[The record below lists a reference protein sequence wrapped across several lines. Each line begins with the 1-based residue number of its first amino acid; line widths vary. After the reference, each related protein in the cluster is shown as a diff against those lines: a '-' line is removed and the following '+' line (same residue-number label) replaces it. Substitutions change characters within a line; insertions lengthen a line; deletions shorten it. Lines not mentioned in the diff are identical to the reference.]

1 MNYVL
6 SHSPRSG
13 TARRGGLLGIVIA
26 LHAGLL
32 CLVMM
37 AKTVV
42 PALLETPLM
51 VQFIE
56 PPKPLEMGAAPRPS
70 SSAPP
75 RREVARP
82 PRPIPA
88 PPHKVPTPPRT
99 LDTPPLETTASSEP
113 APASA
118 PVVAEPPPAA
128 TRSGSSS
135 GDGQGA
141 PATGAGG
148 GSGESVGARFDADY
162 LKNPAPPYPP
172 QSRRIGEEG
181 KVILRVFVTVDGGAQ
196 QVEIKTS
203 SGSDRL
209 DESAQRTVRR
219 WKFIPA
225 RRGGSAVESW
235 VLVPIVFKLEP

>member
-6 SHSPRSG
+6 SHSTRSG

-56 PPKPLEMGAAPRPS
+56 PPKPLEMAAASPKRETVRPLRATP
-70 SSAPP
+70 APP
-75 RREVARP
+75 RN
-82 PRPIPA
+82 
-88 PPHKVPTPPRT
+88 VPTPPRP

-128 TRSGSSS
+128 ARSGLSS
-135 GDGQGA
+135 GVSQGS
-141 PATGAGG
+141 PATGASGG
-148 GSGESVGARFDADY
+148 GGDSVGARFDADY

-181 KVILRVFVTVDGGAQ
+181 KVILRVFVTTEGGAQ

-225 RRGGSAVESW
+225 RSGGIAVESW
-235 VLVPIVFKLEP
+235 VLVPIVFKLEQ